1 MPTDPRV
8 DHCIA
13 SSPAFAQPILE
24 HLRAKRAGSS
34 IKTWQA
40 PPPRKPAP
48 PRKPEAEVPEDFA
61 AALAKNKAASQA
73 FHRFSPSHRHEYI
86 EWITEAKRDETRQKR
101 IATTLEWLTEGKPR
115 NWKYMNC

>member
-48 PRKPEAEVPEDFA
+48 PRKPEAEVPGDFA
-61 AALAKNKAASQA
+61 AAQA
-73 FHRFSPSHRHEYI
+73 FHRFSPSHRREYI
-86 EWITEAKRDETRQKR
+86 EWITEAKRHGTRQKR

-115 NWKYMNC
+115 NT